1 MKTTFFPHKGNQYRP
16 KFLNGDFLFYYAT
29 VLLLLKVL
37 ILPFIFSF
45 SQSVFFA
52 DLTKTSLVNLANEAR
67 QEIGYSSL
75 KENPVLSQAAYLK
88 AMDMLEKG
96 YFSHYSPAGVSPW
109 HWLQQAGYDYR
120 LAGENL
126 AVGFLESDQVH
137 TAWMNSLSHKE
148 NILNC
153 KYEEIGMAVVKG
165 NFQGKETA
173 LVVQFFGTPRVLA
186 ASEPLLASAPAVEE
200 LTVES
205 LPVEE
210 PEVFSEMATV
220 QGEEISEEVLSEE
233 TDFLVTENVEEMVPV
248 QNNSFKKTPSF
259 FLFQFMTSD
268 YYDLIQGIIYLSLAL
283 IILLLSYTVF
293 CDIFIYHK
301 FQIQYKDAI
310 VKTVGFSFLWFVLV
324 SLDKVVLIELINSQS
339 FMIY

>member
-1 MKTTFFPHKGNQYRP
+1 
-16 KFLNGDFLFYYAT
+16 
-29 VLLLLKVL
+29 LLLKVL

-52 DLTKTSLVNLANEAR
+52 DLTKISLVNLTNEAR

-75 KENPVLSQAAYLK
+75 KENPILSQAAYLK

-148 NILNC
+148 NILNGR
-153 KYEEIGMAVVKG
+153 YEEIGMAVVKG

-173 LVVQFFGTPRVLA
+173 LVVQFFGTPRVVA
-186 ASEPLLASAPAVEE
+186 ASEPLLASAPLIEE
-200 LTVES
+200 PVIDS

-210 PEVFSEMATV
+210 PEVLSQEIMAV
-220 QGEEISEEVLSEE
+220 QGEETSEEA
-233 TDFLVTENVEEMVPV
+233 DFLATENVEETVAV
-248 QNNSFKKTPSF
+248 QNNNFGKTPSF

-301 FQIQYKDAI
+301 FQIQYKDALI
-310 VKTVGFSFLWFVLV
+310 STFGFGFLWFVLV